1 MADNVGLTIMGG
13 FILIR
18 NYEHLDLKKL
28 NFPEKNDLYF
38 VLVSPGFEAPTKKM
52 RAALSLEIGMAD
64 FVWNSSQAVALAAA
78 VLEGDVAGLGKALF
92 LLKALVL
99 VWFWFCFAL
108 L

>member
-1 MADNVGLTIMGG
+1 M
-13 FILIR
+13 
-18 NYEHLDLKKL
+18 KKL
-28 NFPEKNDLYF
+28 NFPGKKDLYF

-99 VWFWFCFAL
+99 VWFCIAL